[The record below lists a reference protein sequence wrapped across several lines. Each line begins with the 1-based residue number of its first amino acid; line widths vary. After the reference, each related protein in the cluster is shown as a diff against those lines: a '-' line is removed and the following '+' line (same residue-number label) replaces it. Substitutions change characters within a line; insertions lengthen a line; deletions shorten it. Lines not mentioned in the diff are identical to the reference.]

1 MALLSMCIQLMQE
14 QIMDKIAWVMAEI
27 GMSNSNSNEEMVKV
41 TKMDR
46 LKQTPAD
53 MTGNELDFNVKRRKN
68 NMNKNQG
75 NLFKG
80 IDKKTV
86 RRWENFNLFTYV
98 ICLVT
103 HLYKE
108 TKWFE
113 IADFY
118 RYFFPKN
125 IF

>member
-1 MALLSMCIQLMQE
+1 MAASNIHVPKINHITGMALLSMCIQLMQE

-75 NLFKG
+75 NFLRGLTGKLLEEG
-80 IDKKTV
+80 QIS
-86 RRWENFNLFTYV
+86 
-98 ICLVT
+98 ICL
-103 HLYKE
+103 LM
-108 TKWFE
+108 FSSQ
-113 IADFY
+113 
-118 RYFFPKN
+118 
-125 IF
+125 

>member
-75 NLFKG
+75 SLLRG
-80 IDKKTV
+80 VDKKMLEEG
-86 RRWENFNLFTYV
+86 RSFNLLTYV
-98 ICLVT
+98 LFSVT
-103 HLYKE
+103 HSL
-108 TKWFE
+108 
-113 IADFY
+113 
-118 RYFFPKN
+118 
-125 IF
+125 

>member
-1 MALLSMCIQLMQE
+1 
-14 QIMDKIAWVMAEI
+14 MAEI

-75 NLFKG
+75 NLFRG
-80 IDKKTV
+80 KKIV
-86 RRWENFNLFTYV
+86 RRGGNFNFFTYV
-98 ICLVT
+98 LLVAR
-103 HLYKE
+103 LL
-108 TKWFE
+108 
-113 IADFY
+113 
-118 RYFFPKN
+118 
-125 IF
+125 

>member
-75 NLFKG
+75 NLCHISVKMQKSLLSWYF
-80 IDKKTV
+80 
-86 RRWENFNLFTYV
+86 YV
-98 ICLVT
+98 IFYGNKYSTEIRVFYVT
-103 HLYKE
+103 FL
-108 TKWFE
+108 
-113 IADFY
+113 
-118 RYFFPKN
+118 
-125 IF
+125 

>member
-75 NLFKG
+75 NLSRG
-80 IDKKTV
+80 IEKKPLDERKFQFVYCSSQSYT
-86 RRWENFNLFTYV
+86 F
-98 ICLVT
+98 
-103 HLYKE
+103 YKE
-108 TKWFE
+108 TK
-113 IADFY
+113 
-118 RYFFPKN
+118 YFQTFF
-125 IF
+125 I